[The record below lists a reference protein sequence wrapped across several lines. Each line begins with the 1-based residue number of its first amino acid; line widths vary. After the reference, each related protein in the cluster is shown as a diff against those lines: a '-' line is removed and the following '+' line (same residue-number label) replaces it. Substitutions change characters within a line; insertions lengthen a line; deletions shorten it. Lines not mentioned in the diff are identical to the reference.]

1 MAHNPFRYWGD
12 SRGRL
17 PLNSRTCQRCQQD
30 AENKKKREGCEKARR
45 KRTAKPEPTISE
57 KASSGVVNAYKT
69 TKNSGQTPYP
79 NLSNSMSAPSSPSKR
94 TAGEELWL
102 VHQRRTNS
110 PHHDHADDED
120 DHDYEAPAPRKRSR
134 SIGEE
139 LFLTHLK
146 RAVGLDPDYD
156 TDPEVSA
163 SSTSDPKGKGA
174 NEKNSVEKKTPT
186 DVKTDDN
193 TMRLRD
199 GRIIQHKSQ

>member
-1 MAHNPFRYWGD
+1 MARNASYQTEPAAH
-12 SRGRL
+12 SRRI
-17 PLNSRTCQRCQQD
+17 
-30 AENKKKREGCEKARR
+30 E
-45 KRTAKPEPTISE
+45 
-57 KASSGVVNAYKT
+57 ASSGVANTYKT
-69 TKNSGQTPYP
+69 TKNSDQTPYP
-79 NLSNSMSAPSSPSKR
+79 NSSNNMSAPSSPSKR

-120 DHDYEAPAPRKRSR
+120 DHDYEVPAPRKRSR

-146 RAVGLDPDYD
+146 RVVGLDPDYD

-163 SSTSDPKGKGA
+163 SSASDPQGKGA